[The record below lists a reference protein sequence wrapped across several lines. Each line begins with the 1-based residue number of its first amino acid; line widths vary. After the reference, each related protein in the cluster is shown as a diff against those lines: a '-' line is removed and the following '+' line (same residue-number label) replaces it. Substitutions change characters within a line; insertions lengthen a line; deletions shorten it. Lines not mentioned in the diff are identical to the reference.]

1 MKTKYWFMTLVVV
14 AALSLSAC
22 GSTALS
28 AVTVAP
34 ANNTVA
40 LTDPNLTAVSA
51 AAAPAPVAKSPAAN
65 SVTAAGSVA
74 DLEATLEQI
83 YTQVNPSVVAID
95 VIEGASTSSGFGN
108 LPQGHPPVPAGA
120 LGSGFVWD
128 KDGHIVTNNHVVAG
142 ATKISVTFYDGT
154 IVPATLVGTDPDSDL
169 AVIKVNLP
177 ADQLQ
182 PVTLGDSTQ
191 VKVGQLSVAIGNPFG
206 NQNTMTVGFI
216 SALARSLPTRNGGS
230 QGGSY
235 TIPDVIQTDTAIN
248 PGNSGGVLTDDQGKV
263 IGVTAAIDSQ
273 SGSSSGV
280 GFAIPAVI
288 VQKVVPELIKSGK
301 FEHSWLGISG
311 RTLIPDFATAMNLK
325 SDQRGVLIG
334 SVTAGSPAEKAGLKG
349 SSQDLTVDGQTTQVG
364 GDVVTAIDDQP
375 VKTFDDLVTYLA
387 RSTTVDQTVTL
398 TVLRDGQSQAVKVT
412 LEARPQASAQSSQVA
427 PQLPNSNN
435 AASGPWLGVQGLT
448 VSTDNTSQLNLKPDQ
463 QGVLVE
469 QVLTDSPAE
478 RAGLKAGTQTVTV
491 NGQDVLVGGDVII
504 AIDGRTVT
512 SMPQLQRALQR
523 YTVDQKITLTILRD
537 GQQQDVSVTLAARPI
552 VQ

>member
-1 MKTKYWFMTLVVV
+1 
-14 AALSLSAC
+14 
-22 GSTALS
+22 
-28 AVTVAP
+28 
-34 ANNTVA
+34 
-40 LTDPNLTAVSA
+40 
-51 AAAPAPVAKSPAAN
+51 
-65 SVTAAGSVA
+65 
-74 DLEATLEQI
+74 
-83 YTQVNPSVVAID
+83 
-95 VIEGASTSSGFGN
+95 
-108 LPQGHPPVPAGA
+108 
-120 LGSGFVWD
+120 
-128 KDGHIVTNNHVVAG
+128 
-142 ATKISVTFYDGT
+142 
-154 IVPATLVGTDPDSDL
+154 LVGTDPDSDL

-448 VSTDNTSQLNLKPDQ
+448 VSTDNASQLNLKPDQ